1 VSVKQVFATLTG
13 VMLALV
19 VAAPA
24 FADGALPKGVAKVT
38 EVEGVTEY
46 RLGNGLQVLLFPDN
60 SKPTVTVNVTYHVGS
75 RMEDYGETGMAH
87 LLEHL
92 MFKSSTTYTNIGQ
105 ELSKRGM
112 QFNGSTNVDR
122 TNYFET
128 FPTDPA
134 SIDWALGM
142 EAERMISANISKADL
157 DPEMTVVRN
166 EMENGENNPGRILN
180 QRMLSAAYNWHNYGK
195 STIGARADVENV
207 NIAHLQAFYRKYYQP
222 DNAALIVAG
231 HFDAQH
237 VLEVIAQKFSSLT
250 KPTRVLEKSW
260 TLDPVQDGERE
271 VTLRRVGAEQ
281 LVGALYHTVPAAAPD
296 AAALDVVANALG
308 DVPNGRLHKRLVETG
323 KAKAAYAYSAGLA
336 EPGYFYAGAN
346 LRPSDDLAAAKK
358 ILIDTV
364 EGLAKEPVTAEELK
378 RAQQQEANQFEKVM
392 ENPQF
397 FAIAISGAISQGDWR
412 LLFFERD
419 RMKNLKL
426 DEVNRAAL
434 AWLKPSNRT
443 LGEFI
448 PTDKPDRAPAPAKA
462 DVAALL
468 KDFKGGAA
476 VAAGE
481 DFKATPENIDARTQR
496 FVLANGLKVALLPK
510 KTRGETVN
518 VNLQTHFGSEA
529 NLKGKRVVGNV
540 TGEMLAR
547 GTSKHTRAQIS
558 DLTDALKTH
567 LNVGGGATSGYAMFE
582 TKREHLADALE
593 LATEILREPSFPAD
607 EFEQLKHQQ
616 IGALESASKEP
627 QPIANR
633 ALNRYLYPY
642 PVDDVRYTPAIEE
655 QIKDINALKLDDVK
669 KFYKD
674 YYGANNAELAVVG
687 DFDPVK
693 VKEEITKLFGDWR
706 STAGYTRVP
715 SPMSQAKA
723 SRLSAETP
731 DKANAFAVGNLPLP
745 LQDNDPDYPALIAAV
760 EVLGSNG
767 FDNRLIARLRV
778 KDGLSYG
785 AGARLSAS
793 EFEKTGSIVFS
804 AIYAPQNRAKVETDF
819 KEELERFVRDGI
831 SADELA
837 SAKKS
842 YASSVTSS
850 WASDGFEAW
859 LLNSSQHIDRKLDY
873 YSTLHK
879 AVADLSIEQVNAAIR
894 KWIKPADVVWSQAG
908 DFAKADNKTAVAAP
922 ASK

>member
-1 VSVKQVFATLTG
+1 VSVKRVFSTLAG

-19 VAAPA
+19 VAVPA
-24 FADGALPKGVAKVT
+24 FADGALPKDVTKVT

-346 LRPSDDLAAAKK
+346 LRPSDDLTAAKK
-358 ILIDTV
+358 ILIDAV

-448 PTDKPDRAPAPAKA
+448 PTDKPDRAPEPAKA

-593 LATEILREPSFPAD
+593 LATEILREPLFPAD

-642 PVDDVRYTPAIEE
+642 PVDDVRYTPAIDE

-693 VKEEITKLFGDWR
+693 VKEEITKLFGDWK
-706 STAGYTRVP
+706 STAGYARVP

>member
-1 VSVKQVFATLTG
+1 MRVKRILGLLACA
-13 VMLALV
+13 MLAFT

-24 FADGALPKGVAKVT
+24 FADSALPKGLTKVT

-92 MFKSSTTYTNIGQ
+92 MFKSSTSYTNIGQ

-222 DNAALIVAG
+222 DNATLIVAG

-237 VLEVIAQKFSSLT
+237 VLEVIAQKFSALA

-364 EGLAKEPVTAEELK
+364 EGFAKEPVTAEELK

-434 AWLKPSNRT
+434 VWLKPSNRT

-448 PTDKPDRAPAPAKA
+448 PTDKPDRVPEPAKA

-693 VKEEITKLFGDWR
+693 VKEEITKLFGDWK
-706 STAGYTRVP
+706 STAGYARVP

-831 SADELA
+831 TADELA

-859 LLNSSQHIDRKLDY
+859 LLNSSQHIDRKFDY

-879 AVADLSIEQVNAAIR
+879 AVADLSIEQVNAVIR

-908 DFAKADNKTAVAAP
+908 DFAKADSKTAVAAP

>member
-1 VSVKQVFATLTG
+1 MSVKRVFSTLAG

-19 VAAPA
+19 VAVPA
-24 FADGALPKGVAKVT
+24 FADGALPKDVTKVT

-346 LRPSDDLAAAKK
+346 LRPSDDLTAAKK
-358 ILIDTV
+358 ILIDAV

-448 PTDKPDRAPAPAKA
+448 PTDKPDRAPEPAKG

-593 LATEILREPSFPAD
+593 LATEILREPLFPAD

-642 PVDDVRYTPAIEE
+642 PVDDVRYTPAIDE

-693 VKEEITKLFGDWR
+693 VKEEITKLFGDWK
-706 STAGYTRVP
+706 STAGYARVP

>member
-1 VSVKQVFATLTG
+1 VSVKRVFSTLAG

-19 VAAPA
+19 VAVPA
-24 FADGALPKGVAKVT
+24 FADGALPKDVTKVT

-346 LRPSDDLAAAKK
+346 LRPSDDLTAAKK
-358 ILIDTV
+358 ILIDAV

-448 PTDKPDRAPAPAKA
+448 PTDKPDRAPEPAKA

-496 FVLANGLKVALLPK
+496 FALANGLKVALLPK

-593 LATEILREPSFPAD
+593 LATEILREPLFPAD

-642 PVDDVRYTPAIEE
+642 PVDDVRYTPAIDE

-693 VKEEITKLFGDWR
+693 VKEEITKLFGDWK
-706 STAGYTRVP
+706 STAGYARVP